1 MSLGV
6 RGRLFVVS
14 VALILVVGLTSG
26 AYLENQLRRLLV
38 SRIEAE
44 LHRHALTV
52 RELFWSHSDWSTPA
66 AVDPLA
72 DRLGQATGARVTV
85 IAQDGTVLGDSALTI
100 EQVRQL
106 DNHGRRP
113 EVVAALSDGRGVT
126 RRFSATLRTD
136 MLYVAVPLA
145 RADAV
150 AVVRTATPLDEIE
163 PVVNQLRV
171 LLGVAGLLGLA
182 IAVFMSG
189 LASYFLSRT
198 LRSLVQHASA
208 MAAGARRQRIAVATT
223 DEIGGLAG
231 SLNRMAED
239 LEHAV
244 TTLATERDRF
254 AAVLEGLA
262 DAILA
267 LDAEQRIT
275 LANRAAL
282 TLLDLPEPP
291 LGRTLLE
298 TIRAPVLQDLVVQAQ
313 RGTPSTAEFDLPI
326 TRVAQAR
333 RVLASATPQPGTGGS
348 VVVLHDVTELRR
360 LETMRR
366 DLVANVSH
374 ELRTP
379 VSVIR
384 GNAETLLLTPLGDAA
399 ETREFLEALLRQADR
414 LARIVADLLE
424 LAQIESDQ
432 YPLHLEPVLI
442 APAVQRALEVVD
454 QDRQAKG
461 LSLDLA
467 VAPDLSAQ
475 ADANALDQII
485 LNLLDNAVK
494 YMLTGGH
501 LSIRGSVEAGHVR
514 IEVGDDGPGIAPQHR
529 DRIFERF
536 YRVDTG
542 RSREQ
547 GGTGLGLAI
556 VKHLALAMHGE
567 VGVEAATPRGSI
579 FWITLPLPAAGRA
592 QSPPRPDG

>member
-1 MSLGV
+1 MRLGV

-38 SRIEAE
+38 ARIEAE
-44 LHRHALTV
+44 LHRHALTG
-52 RELFWSHSDWSTPA
+52 RELFRSLPDSSTPA
-66 AVDPLA
+66 TVDPLA
-72 DRLGQATGARVTV
+72 DRLGQAASTRVTV
-85 IAQDGTVLGDSALTI
+85 IAQDGTVLGDSALTV
-100 EQVRQL
+100 EQVRRL
-106 DNHGRRP
+106 DDHGSRP
-113 EVVAALSDGRGVT
+113 EVVAALASGRGVA
-126 RRFSATLRTD
+126 RRFSAALRTD
-136 MLYVAVPLA
+136 MLYVAVPFA
-145 RADAV
+145 RADGL
-150 AVVRTATPLDEIE
+150 AVVRTATPLNEIE
-163 PVVNQLRV
+163 PVVNQLRL

-182 IAVFMSG
+182 IAIFMSG
-189 LASYFLSRT
+189 LASHFLSRT
-198 LRSLVQHASA
+198 LRSLVQRASA
-208 MAAGARRQRIAVATT
+208 MAAGARQQRIAVATT

-239 LEHAV
+239 LEQAV

-267 LDAEQRIT
+267 LDAEQRII
-275 LANRAAL
+275 LVNRAAL
-282 TLLDLPEPP
+282 TLLDLTEPP

-298 TIRAPVLQDLVVQAQ
+298 TIRVPVLHDLVAQAQ
-313 RGTPSTAEFDLPI
+313 GGTPAATEFDLP
-326 TRVAQAR
+326 TATTR
-333 RVLASATPQPGTGGS
+333 RVLASATPQPATGGS
-348 VVVLHDVTELRR
+348 VIVLHDMTELRR
-360 LETMRR
+360 LETIRR
-366 DLVANVSH
+366 DFVTNVSH

-384 GNAETLLLTPLGDAA
+384 ASAETLLLSPLENEA

-424 LAQIESDQ
+424 LAQIEADQ
-432 YPLHLEPVLI
+432 YQLHLEPVLI

-454 QDRQAKG
+454 QDRKAKG

-494 YMLTGGH
+494 YMLADGH
-501 LSIRGSVEAGHVR
+501 LSIRGCVQPGHVR
-514 IEVGDDGPGIAPQHR
+514 IEVADNGPGIAPHHR

-579 FWITLPLPAAGRA
+579 FWVTLPLPT
-592 QSPPRPDG
+592 

>member
-14 VALILVVGLTSG
+14 VALILVVGLASG

-38 SRIEAE
+38 SGIEAE

-52 RELFWSHSDWSTPA
+52 RELFRSHRDWSTPLT
-66 AVDPLA
+66 VDPLA
-72 DRLGQATGARVTV
+72 DRLGQATSARVTV
-85 IAQDGTVLGDSALTI
+85 IAQDGTVLGDSALTV

-113 EVVAALSDGRGVT
+113 EVVAARSDGRGVA

-145 RADAV
+145 RADGL
-150 AVVRTATPLDEIE
+150 AVVRAATPLDEIE

-171 LLGVAGLLGLA
+171 LLGVAGLLGLVV
-182 IAVFMSG
+182 AVFMSG
-189 LASYFLSRT
+189 LASHLLSRT

-208 MAAGARRQRIAVATT
+208 MAAGARQQRIAVATT

-231 SLNRMAED
+231 SFNRMAED

-244 TTLATERDRF
+244 TTLATERDRS
-254 AAVLEGLA
+254 AAVLDGLA

-275 LANRAAL
+275 LANRAAR
-282 TLLDLPEPP
+282 TLLDLREPP
-291 LGRTLLE
+291 LGRTLPE
-298 TIRAPVLQDLVVQAQ
+298 TIRVPVLQDLVAQAQ
-313 RGTPSTAEFDLPI
+313 DGTPSTTEFDLP
-326 TRVAQAR
+326 TAKPR
-333 RVLASATPQPGTGGS
+333 RVLASVTPQQPTGGS
-348 VVVLHDVTELRR
+348 VIVLHDVTELRR
-360 LETMRR
+360 LETARR
-366 DLVANVSH
+366 DFVTNVSH

-384 GNAETLLLTPLGDAA
+384 ANAETLLLTPLDNAPD
-399 ETREFLEALLRQADR
+399 TREFLEALLRQADR

-424 LAQIESDQ
+424 LAQIEADQ

-454 QDRQAKG
+454 QERQAKG

-475 ADANALDQII
+475 ADADALDQII

-494 YMLTGGH
+494 YMLAGGH
-501 LSIRGSVEAGHVR
+501 LSIRGSIQPGHVR
-514 IEVGDDGPGIAPQHR
+514 IEVADDGPGLAPHHR

-567 VGVEAATPRGSI
+567 VGVAAATPRGSI
-579 FWITLPLPAAGRA
+579 FWVTLPLPT
-592 QSPPRPDG
+592 

>member
-38 SRIEAE
+38 ARIEAE
-44 LHRHALTV
+44 LHQHALTG
-52 RELFWSHSDWSTPA
+52 RELFRSLPDSSTPA
-66 AVDPLA
+66 TVDPLA
-72 DRLGQATGARVTV
+72 DRLGQAASTRVTV
-85 IAQDGTVLGDSALTI
+85 IAQDGTVLGDSALTV
-100 EQVRQL
+100 EQVRRL
-106 DNHGRRP
+106 DNHGSRP
-113 EVVAALSDGRGVT
+113 EVVAALASGRGVA
-126 RRFSATLRTD
+126 RRFSAALRTD

-145 RADAV
+145 RADGL
-150 AVVRTATPLDEIE
+150 AVVRTATPLNEIE
-163 PVVNQLRV
+163 PVVNQLRL

-189 LASYFLSRT
+189 LASHFLSRT
-198 LRSLVQHASA
+198 LRSLVQRASA
-208 MAAGARRQRIAVATT
+208 MAAGARQQRIAVATT

-239 LEHAV
+239 LEQAV

-267 LDAEQRIT
+267 LDAEQRII
-275 LANRAAL
+275 LVNRAVL
-282 TLLDLPEPP
+282 TLLDLTEPP

-298 TIRAPVLQDLVVQAQ
+298 TIRVPVLHDLVAQAQ
-313 RGTPSTAEFDLPI
+313 GGTPAATEFDLP
-326 TRVAQAR
+326 TATTR
-333 RVLASATPQPGTGGS
+333 RVLASITPQQLTGGS
-348 VVVLHDVTELRR
+348 VIVLHDVTELRR
-360 LETMRR
+360 LETIRR
-366 DLVANVSH
+366 DFVTNVSH

-384 GNAETLLLTPLGDAA
+384 ANAETLLISALENEA
-399 ETREFLEALLRQADR
+399 ETRGFLEALLRQADR

-424 LAQIESDQ
+424 LAQIEADQ
-432 YPLHLEPVLI
+432 YQLHLEPVLI

-454 QDRQAKG
+454 QDRKAKG

-494 YMLTGGH
+494 YMLADGH
-501 LSIRGSVEAGHVR
+501 LSIRGSVQPGHVR
-514 IEVGDDGPGIAPQHR
+514 IEVADNGPGIALHHR

-567 VGVEAATPRGSI
+567 VGMAAATPRGSI
-579 FWITLPLPAAGRA
+579 FWVTLPLPT
-592 QSPPRPDG
+592 

>member
-26 AYLENQLRRLLV
+26 AYLENQLRGLLV
-38 SRIEAE
+38 ARIETE
-44 LHRHALTV
+44 LHRHALTA
-52 RELFWSHSDWSTPA
+52 RELFRSLNDWSTPSTT
-66 AVDPLA
+66 DPLA
-72 DRLGQATGARVTV
+72 DRLGQAASARVTV

-106 DNHGRRP
+106 DNHGTRP
-113 EVVAALSDGRGVT
+113 EVVAALANGRGVA

-145 RADAV
+145 RGDAL

-189 LASYFLSRT
+189 LASHFLSRT
-198 LRSLVQHASA
+198 LRSLVQRASA
-208 MAAGARRQRIAVATT
+208 MAAGARQQRIAVATT

-239 LEHAV
+239 LEQAV

-267 LDAEQRIT
+267 LDTEQRII
-275 LANRAAL
+275 LVNRAAL
-282 TLLDLPEPP
+282 TLLDLTEPP

-298 TIRAPVLQDLVVQAQ
+298 TIRVPLLPDLVAQAQ
-313 RGTPSTAEFDLPI
+313 DGTPSTTEFDLP
-326 TRVAQAR
+326 TATTR
-333 RVLASATPQPGTGGS
+333 RVLASVTPQQLTGGS
-348 VVVLHDVTELRR
+348 VIVLHDVTELRR
-360 LETMRR
+360 LETIRR
-366 DLVANVSH
+366 DFVTNVSH

-384 GNAETLLLTPLGDAA
+384 ANAETLLLSAPDNAPD
-399 ETREFLEALLRQADR
+399 TREFLEALLRQADR

-424 LAQIESDQ
+424 LAQIEADQ

-454 QDRQAKG
+454 QERKAKG
-461 LSLDLA
+461 LSLELA

-475 ADANALDQII
+475 ADADALDQII
-485 LNLLDNAVK
+485 INLLDNAVK
-494 YMLTGGH
+494 YMLAGGH
-501 LSIRGSVEAGHVR
+501 LSIRGRAQPRHVR
-514 IEVGDDGPGIAPQHR
+514 IEVADDGPGLAPHHR

-579 FWITLPLPAAGRA
+579 FWVTLPLPT
-592 QSPPRPDG
+592 

>member
-6 RGRLFVVS
+6 RGRLFVAS

-38 SRIEAE
+38 ARIETE
-44 LHRHALTV
+44 LHRHALTA
-52 RELFWSHSDWSTPA
+52 RELFRSLNDWSTPSTI
-66 AVDPLA
+66 DPLA
-72 DRLGQATGARVTV
+72 DRLGQAASARVTV

-100 EQVRQL
+100 EQVQQL
-106 DNHGRRP
+106 DNHGNRP
-113 EVVAALSDGRGVT
+113 EVVAALANGRGVA
-126 RRFSATLRTD
+126 RRFSTTLRTD
-136 MLYVAVPLA
+136 MLYVSVPLA
-145 RADAV
+145 RADGLAV
-150 AVVRTATPLDEIE
+150 IRTATPLDEIE

-189 LASYFLSRT
+189 LASHFLSRT
-198 LRSLVQHASA
+198 LRSLVQHATA
-208 MAAGARRQRIAVATT
+208 MARGARQQRIAVTT
-223 DEIGGLAG
+223 SDEIGGLAG

-239 LEHAV
+239 LEQAV
-244 TTLATERDRF
+244 STLATERDRF

-267 LDAEQRIT
+267 LDTEQRII
-275 LANRAAL
+275 LVNRAAL
-282 TLLDLPEPP
+282 TLLDLTEPP
-291 LGRTLLE
+291 LDRTLLE
-298 TIRAPVLQDLVVQAQ
+298 TIRVPVLQDLVAQVQD
-313 RGTPSTAEFDLPI
+313 GTPSTTEFDLP
-326 TRVAQAR
+326 TVTAR
-333 RVLASATPQPGTGGS
+333 RVLASVTPQQLTGGS
-348 VVVLHDVTELRR
+348 VIVLHDVTELRR
-360 LETMRR
+360 LETIRR
-366 DLVANVSH
+366 DFVTNVSH

-384 GNAETLLLTPLGDAA
+384 ANAETLLLSSPDNAPD
-399 ETREFLEALLRQADR
+399 TRAFLEALLRQADR

-424 LAQIESDQ
+424 LAQIEADQ

-454 QDRQAKG
+454 QEREGKG

-467 VAPDLSAQ
+467 VPPDLSAQ
-475 ADANALDQII
+475 ADADALDQII

-494 YMLTGGH
+494 YMLADGH
-501 LSIRGSVEAGHVR
+501 LVIRGSIEPGHVR
-514 IEVGDDGPGIAPQHR
+514 IEVADDGPGIAPHHR

-542 RSREQ
+542 RSRHE

-567 VGVEAATPRGSI
+567 VGVAAATPRGSI
-579 FWITLPLPAAGRA
+579 FWVTLPLPT
-592 QSPPRPDG
+592 

>member
-38 SRIEAE
+38 ARIEAE
-44 LHRHALTV
+44 LHQHALTG
-52 RELFWSHSDWSTPA
+52 RELFRSLPDSSTPA
-66 AVDPLA
+66 TVDPLA
-72 DRLGQATGARVTV
+72 DRLGQAASTRVTV
-85 IAQDGTVLGDSALTI
+85 IAQDGTVLGDSALTV
-100 EQVRQL
+100 EQVRRL
-106 DNHGRRP
+106 DNHGSRP
-113 EVVAALSDGRGVT
+113 EVVAALASGRGVA
-126 RRFSATLRTD
+126 RRFSAALRTD

-145 RADAV
+145 RADGL
-150 AVVRTATPLDEIE
+150 AVVRTATPLNEIE
-163 PVVNQLRV
+163 PVVNQLRL

-189 LASYFLSRT
+189 LASHFLSRT
-198 LRSLVQHASA
+198 LRSLVQRASA
-208 MAAGARRQRIAVATT
+208 MAAGARQQRIAVATT

-239 LEHAV
+239 LEQAV

-267 LDAEQRIT
+267 LDAEQRII
-275 LANRAAL
+275 LVNRAAL
-282 TLLDLPEPP
+282 TLLDLTEPP

-298 TIRAPVLQDLVVQAQ
+298 TIRVPVLHDLVAQAQ
-313 RGTPSTAEFDLPI
+313 GGTPAATEFDLP
-326 TRVAQAR
+326 TATTR
-333 RVLASATPQPGTGGS
+333 RVLASITPQQLTGGS
-348 VVVLHDVTELRR
+348 VIVLHDVTELRR
-360 LETMRR
+360 LETIRR
-366 DLVANVSH
+366 DFVTNVSH

-384 GNAETLLLTPLGDAA
+384 ANAETLLISALENEA
-399 ETREFLEALLRQADR
+399 ETRGFLEALLRQADR

-424 LAQIESDQ
+424 LAQIEADQ
-432 YPLHLEPVLI
+432 YQLHLEPVLI

-454 QDRQAKG
+454 QDRKAKG

-494 YMLTGGH
+494 YMLADGH
-501 LSIRGSVEAGHVR
+501 LSIRGSVQPGHVR
-514 IEVGDDGPGIAPQHR
+514 IEVADNGPGIALHHR

-567 VGVEAATPRGSI
+567 VGMAAATPRGSI
-579 FWITLPLPAAGRA
+579 FWVTLPLPT
-592 QSPPRPDG
+592 

>member
-1 MSLGV
+1 M
-6 RGRLFVVS
+6 VS

-38 SRIEAE
+38 ARIEAE
-44 LHRHALTV
+44 LHRHALTG
-52 RELFWSHSDWSTPA
+52 RELFRSLPDSSTPA
-66 AVDPLA
+66 TVDPLA
-72 DRLGQATGARVTV
+72 DRLGQAASTRVTV
-85 IAQDGTVLGDSALTI
+85 IAQDGTVLGDSALTV
-100 EQVRQL
+100 EQVRRL
-106 DNHGRRP
+106 DNHGSRP
-113 EVVAALSDGRGVT
+113 EVVAALASGRGVA
-126 RRFSATLRTD
+126 RRFSAALHTD

-145 RADAV
+145 RADGL
-150 AVVRTATPLDEIE
+150 AVVRTATPLNEIE
-163 PVVNQLRV
+163 PVVNQLRL

-189 LASYFLSRT
+189 LASHFLSRT

-208 MAAGARRQRIAVATT
+208 MAGGARQQRIAVATT

-239 LEHAV
+239 LEQAV

-267 LDAEQRIT
+267 LDAEQRII
-275 LANRAAL
+275 LVNRAAL
-282 TLLDLPEPP
+282 TLLDLTEPP
-291 LGRTLLE
+291 LDRTLLE
-298 TIRAPVLQDLVVQAQ
+298 TIRAPALQDLVAQAQ
-313 RGTPSTAEFDLPI
+313 DGTPSTTEFDLP
-326 TRVAQAR
+326 TQTVR
-333 RVLASATPQPGTGGS
+333 RVLASVTPQQLTGGS
-348 VVVLHDVTELRR
+348 VIVLHDVTELRR
-360 LETMRR
+360 LETIRR
-366 DLVANVSH
+366 DFVTNVSH

-384 GNAETLLLTPLGDAA
+384 ASAETLLLSPLENEA

-424 LAQIESDQ
+424 LAQIEADQ
-432 YPLHLEPVLI
+432 YQLHLEPVLI

-454 QDRQAKG
+454 QDRKAKG

-467 VAPDLSAQ
+467 VAPGLSAQ

-494 YMLTGGH
+494 YTLAGGR
-501 LSIRGSVEAGHVR
+501 LSIRGSTQPGHVR
-514 IEVGDDGPGIAPQHR
+514 IEVADDGPGLAPHHR

-579 FWITLPLPAAGRA
+579 FWVTLPLPT
-592 QSPPRPDG
+592 

>member
-26 AYLENQLRRLLV
+26 AYLENQLRQLLV

-44 LHRHALTV
+44 LHRYALTA
-52 RELFWSHSDWSTPA
+52 RELFRSLNDWSTPTT
-66 AVDPLA
+66 VDPLA
-72 DRLGQATGARVTV
+72 DRLGQAASARVTV
-85 IAQDGTVLGDSALTI
+85 IAQDGTVLGDSALTV
-100 EQVRQL
+100 EQVQQL

-113 EVVAALSDGRGVT
+113 EVVAALANGRGVA

-145 RADAV
+145 RADGL
-150 AVVRTATPLDEIE
+150 AVVRAATPLDEIE

-189 LASYFLSRT
+189 LASHFLSRT
-198 LRSLVQHASA
+198 LRSLVQHAGA
-208 MAAGARRQRIAVATT
+208 MAAGARQQRIAVATT

-239 LEHAV
+239 LEQAV

-298 TIRAPVLQDLVVQAQ
+298 TIRVPALQDLVAQAQ
-313 RGTPSTAEFDLPI
+313 DGTPSTTEFDLP
-326 TRVAQAR
+326 TVTAR
-333 RVLASATPQPGTGGS
+333 RVLASATPQQLTGGS
-348 VVVLHDVTELRR
+348 VIVLHDVTELRR
-360 LETMRR
+360 LETIRR
-366 DLVANVSH
+366 DFVTNVSH

-384 GNAETLLLTPLGDAA
+384 ANAETLLLSAPDNAPD
-399 ETREFLEALLRQADR
+399 TREFLEALLRQADR
-414 LARIVADLLE
+414 LTRIVADLLE
-424 LAQIESDQ
+424 LAQIEADQ
-432 YPLHLEPVLI
+432 YQLHLEPVLI
-442 APAVQRALEVVD
+442 APAVQRVLEVVD
-454 QDRQAKG
+454 QERKAKG
-461 LSLDLA
+461 LSLDLT

-475 ADANALDQII
+475 ADADALDQII

-494 YMLTGGH
+494 YMLTDGH
-501 LSIRGSVEAGHVR
+501 LVIRGSVEPGHVR
-514 IEVGDDGPGIAPQHR
+514 IEVADDGPGIAPT
-529 DRIFERF
+529 
-536 YRVDTG
+536 TG
-542 RSREQ
+542 IASSSASTAWTLAARGTRAAPASASPSSSTSRSPCTAR
-547 GGTGLGLAI
+547 
-556 VKHLALAMHGE
+556 
-567 VGVEAATPRGSI
+567 
-579 FWITLPLPAAGRA
+579 
-592 QSPPRPDG
+592 

>member
-14 VALILVVGLTSG
+14 VALILVVGLASG
-26 AYLENQLRRLLV
+26 AYLENQLRQLLV

-52 RELFWSHSDWSTPA
+52 RELFRSHRDWSTA
-66 AVDPLA
+66 MVLDPLA
-72 DRLGQATGARVTV
+72 DRLGQATSARVTV

-113 EVVAALSDGRGVT
+113 EVVAALSDGHGVA

-145 RADAV
+145 RADGL

-171 LLGVAGLLGLA
+171 LLGVAGLLGLVV
-182 IAVFMSG
+182 AVFMSG

-208 MAAGARRQRIAVATT
+208 MAAGARQQRIAVAAT

-239 LEHAV
+239 LEQAV
-244 TTLATERDRF
+244 TTLAAERDRF

-291 LGRTLLE
+291 LDRTLLE

-326 TRVAQAR
+326 AQAR

-348 VVVLHDVTELRR
+348 VVVLRDVTELRR
-360 LETMRR
+360 LETIRR
-366 DLVANVSH
+366 DFVTNVSH

-384 GNAETLLLTPLGDAA
+384 ANAETLLFTSLGDAA

-414 LARIVADLLE
+414 LARIVADLLD
-424 LAQIESDQ
+424 LAQIEADQ

-475 ADANALDQII
+475 ADADALDQII

-494 YMLTGGH
+494 YMLAGGH
-501 LSIRGSVEAGHVR
+501 LSIRGVAQTGHVR
-514 IEVGDDGPGIAPQHR
+514 IEVGDDGPGIAPHHR

-542 RSREQ
+542 RSRDQ

-579 FWITLPLPAAGRA
+579 FWVTLPLPT
-592 QSPPRPDG
+592 

>member
-26 AYLENQLRRLLV
+26 AYLENQLRRLLMA
-38 SRIEAE
+38 RIETE
-44 LHRHALTV
+44 LHRHALTA
-52 RELFWSHSDWSTPA
+52 RELFRSLNDWSTPA
-66 AVDPLA
+66 TIDPLA
-72 DRLGQATGARVTV
+72 DRLSQAASARVTV
-85 IAQDGTVLGDSALTI
+85 IAQNGTVLGDSALTV

-106 DNHGRRP
+106 DNHGSRP
-113 EVVAALSDGRGVT
+113 EVVAALASGRGVA

-145 RADAV
+145 RGDAL
-150 AVVRTATPLDEIE
+150 AVVRAATPLDEIE

-189 LASYFLSRT
+189 LASHFLSRT
-198 LRSLVQHASA
+198 LRSLVERASA
-208 MAAGARRQRIAVATT
+208 MAAGARQQRIAVATT

-239 LEHAV
+239 LEQAV

-267 LDAEQRIT
+267 LDAEQRII
-275 LANRAAL
+275 LVNRAAL
-282 TLLDLPEPP
+282 TLLDLTEPP

-298 TIRAPVLQDLVVQAQ
+298 TIRVPVLQDLVAQAQ
-313 RGTPSTAEFDLPI
+313 DGTPSTTEFDLP
-326 TRVAQAR
+326 TATTR
-333 RVLASATPQPGTGGS
+333 RVLASVTPQQLTGSS
-348 VVVLHDVTELRR
+348 VIVLHDVTELRR
-360 LETMRR
+360 LETIRR
-366 DLVANVSH
+366 DFVTNVSH

-384 GNAETLLLTPLGDAA
+384 ANAETLLLSPLEDAA

-424 LAQIESDQ
+424 LAQIEAEQ
-432 YPLHLEPVLI
+432 YQLHLEPVLI

-454 QDRQAKG
+454 QDRKAKG
-461 LSLDLA
+461 LSVDLA
-467 VAPDLSAQ
+467 VPPGLSAQ
-475 ADANALDQII
+475 ADADALDQII

-494 YMLTGGH
+494 YMLADGH
-501 LSIRGSVEAGHVR
+501 LAIRGSVEPGHVR
-514 IEVGDDGPGIAPQHR
+514 IEVADDGPGIAPHNR

-542 RSREQ
+542 RSRHE

-556 VKHLALAMHGE
+556 VKHLVLAMHGE

-579 FWITLPLPAAGRA
+579 FWVTLPLPT
-592 QSPPRPDG
+592 

>member
-1 MSLGV
+1 MSLF
-6 RGRLFVVS
+6 RSL
-14 VALILVVGLTSG
+14 
-26 AYLENQLRRLLV
+26 N
-38 SRIEAE
+38 
-44 LHRHALTV
+44 
-52 RELFWSHSDWSTPA
+52 DWSTPSTI
-66 AVDPLA
+66 DPLA
-72 DRLGQATGARVTV
+72 DRLGQAASARVTV

-106 DNHGRRP
+106 DNHGSRP
-113 EVVAALSDGRGVT
+113 EVVAALANGRGVA

-145 RADAV
+145 RGDAL
-150 AVVRTATPLDEIE
+150 AVVRAATPLDEIE

-189 LASYFLSRT
+189 LASHFLSRT

-208 MAAGARRQRIAVATT
+208 MAAGARQQRIAVATT

-239 LEHAV
+239 LEQAV

-267 LDAEQRIT
+267 LDAEQRII
-275 LANRAAL
+275 LVNRAAL
-282 TLLDLPEPP
+282 TLLDLTEPP

-298 TIRAPVLQDLVVQAQ
+298 TIRVPLLPDLVAQAQ
-313 RGTPSTAEFDLPI
+313 DGTPSTTEFDLP
-326 TRVAQAR
+326 TATTR
-333 RVLASATPQPGTGGS
+333 RVLASFTPQQLTGGS
-348 VVVLHDVTELRR
+348 VIVLHDVTELRR
-360 LETMRR
+360 LETIRR
-366 DLVANVSH
+366 DFVTNVSH

-384 GNAETLLLTPLGDAA
+384 ANAETLLLSSPDNAPD
-399 ETREFLEALLRQADR
+399 TREFLEALLRQADR

-424 LAQIESDQ
+424 LAQIEADQ

-454 QDRQAKG
+454 QERKAKG
-461 LSLDLA
+461 LSLDLT

-475 ADANALDQII
+475 ADADALDQII

-494 YMLTGGH
+494 YMLAGGH
-501 LSIRGSVEAGHVR
+501 LCDSW
-514 IEVGDDGPGIAPQHR
+514 
-529 DRIFERF
+529 ER
-536 YRVDTG
+536 
-542 RSREQ
+542 
-547 GGTGLGLAI
+547 
-556 VKHLALAMHGE
+556 
-567 VGVEAATPRGSI
+567 
-579 FWITLPLPAAGRA
+579 
-592 QSPPRPDG
+592 

>member
-1 MSLGV
+1 M
-6 RGRLFVVS
+6 VS

-38 SRIEAE
+38 ARIEAE
-44 LHRHALTV
+44 LHRHALTG
-52 RELFWSHSDWSTPA
+52 RELFRSLPDSSTPA
-66 AVDPLA
+66 TVDPLA
-72 DRLGQATGARVTV
+72 DRLGQAASTRVTV
-85 IAQDGTVLGDSALTI
+85 IAQDGTVLGDSALTV
-100 EQVRQL
+100 EQVRRL
-106 DNHGRRP
+106 DDHGSRP
-113 EVVAALSDGRGVT
+113 EVVAALASGRGVA
-126 RRFSATLRTD
+126 RRFSAALRTD

-145 RADAV
+145 RADGL
-150 AVVRTATPLDEIE
+150 AVVRTATPLNEIE
-163 PVVNQLRV
+163 PVVNQLRL

-189 LASYFLSRT
+189 LASHFLSRT
-198 LRSLVQHASA
+198 LRSLVQRASA
-208 MAAGARRQRIAVATT
+208 MAAGARQQRIAVATT

-239 LEHAV
+239 LEQAV

-267 LDAEQRIT
+267 LDAEQRII
-275 LANRAAL
+275 LVNRAAL
-282 TLLDLPEPP
+282 TLLDLTEPP

-298 TIRAPVLQDLVVQAQ
+298 TIRVPVLHDLVAQAQ
-313 RGTPSTAEFDLPI
+313 GGTPAATEFDLP
-326 TRVAQAR
+326 TATTR
-333 RVLASATPQPGTGGS
+333 RVLASATPQPATGGS
-348 VVVLHDVTELRR
+348 VIVLHDMTELRR
-360 LETMRR
+360 LETIRR
-366 DLVANVSH
+366 DFVTNVSH

-384 GNAETLLLTPLGDAA
+384 ASAETLLLSPLENEA

-424 LAQIESDQ
+424 LAQIEADQ
-432 YPLHLEPVLI
+432 YQLHLEPVLI

-454 QDRQAKG
+454 QDRKAKG

-467 VAPDLSAQ
+467 VAPGLSAQ

-494 YMLTGGH
+494 YTLAGGR
-501 LSIRGSVEAGHVR
+501 LSIRGSAQPGHVR
-514 IEVGDDGPGIAPQHR
+514 IEVADNGPGIAPHHR

-556 VKHLALAMHGE
+556 VKHLALAMHGD

-579 FWITLPLPAAGRA
+579 FWVTLPLPT
-592 QSPPRPDG
+592 

>member
-1 MSLGV
+1 M
-6 RGRLFVVS
+6 VS

-38 SRIEAE
+38 ARIEAE
-44 LHRHALTV
+44 LHRHALTG
-52 RELFWSHSDWSTPA
+52 RELFRSLPDSSTPA
-66 AVDPLA
+66 TVDPLA
-72 DRLGQATGARVTV
+72 DRLGQAASTRVTV
-85 IAQDGTVLGDSALTI
+85 IAQDGTVLGDSALTV
-100 EQVRQL
+100 EQVRRL
-106 DNHGRRP
+106 DDHGSRP
-113 EVVAALSDGRGVT
+113 EVVAALASGRGVA
-126 RRFSATLRTD
+126 RRFSAALRTD

-145 RADAV
+145 RADGL
-150 AVVRTATPLDEIE
+150 AVVRTATPLNEIE
-163 PVVNQLRV
+163 PVVNQLRL

-189 LASYFLSRT
+189 LASHFLSRT

-208 MAAGARRQRIAVATT
+208 MAGGARQQRIAVATT

-239 LEHAV
+239 LEQAV

-267 LDAEQRIT
+267 LDAEQRII
-275 LANRAAL
+275 LVNRAAL
-282 TLLDLPEPP
+282 TLLDLTEPP

-298 TIRAPVLQDLVVQAQ
+298 TIRVPVLHDLVAQAQ
-313 RGTPSTAEFDLPI
+313 GGTPAATEFDLP
-326 TRVAQAR
+326 TATTR
-333 RVLASATPQPGTGGS
+333 RVLASITPQQLTGGS
-348 VVVLHDVTELRR
+348 VIVLHDVTELRR
-360 LETMRR
+360 LETIRR
-366 DLVANVSH
+366 DFVTNVSH

-384 GNAETLLLTPLGDAA
+384 ANAETLLISALENEA
-399 ETREFLEALLRQADR
+399 ETRGFLEALLRQADR

-424 LAQIESDQ
+424 LAQIEADQ
-432 YPLHLEPVLI
+432 YQLHLEPVLI

-454 QDRQAKG
+454 QDRKAKG

-494 YMLTGGH
+494 YMLADGH
-501 LSIRGSVEAGHVR
+501 LSIRGSVQPGHVR
-514 IEVGDDGPGIAPQHR
+514 IEVADNGPGIALHHR

-579 FWITLPLPAAGRA
+579 FWVTLPLPT
-592 QSPPRPDG
+592 

>member
-26 AYLENQLRRLLV
+26 AYLENQLRRLLMA
-38 SRIEAE
+38 RIETE
-44 LHRHALTV
+44 LHRHALTA
-52 RELFWSHSDWSTPA
+52 RELFRSHSDWSTPTTI
-66 AVDPLA
+66 DPLT
-72 DRLGQATGARVTV
+72 DRLGQAASARVTV

-106 DNHGRRP
+106 DNHGTRP
-113 EVVAALSDGRGVT
+113 EVVAALANGRGVA

-145 RADAV
+145 RGDAL
-150 AVVRTATPLDEIE
+150 AVVRAATPLDEIE

-189 LASYFLSRT
+189 LASHFLSRT

-208 MAAGARRQRIAVATT
+208 MAAGARQQRIAVATT

-239 LEHAV
+239 LEQAV

-267 LDAEQRIT
+267 LDAEQRII
-275 LANRAAL
+275 LVNRAAL
-282 TLLDLPEPP
+282 TLLDLTEPP

-298 TIRAPVLQDLVVQAQ
+298 TIRVPLLPDLVAQAQ
-313 RGTPSTAEFDLPI
+313 DGTPSTTEFDLP
-326 TRVAQAR
+326 TATTR
-333 RVLASATPQPGTGGS
+333 RVLASFTPQQLTGGS
-348 VVVLHDVTELRR
+348 VIVLHDVTELRR
-360 LETMRR
+360 LETIRR
-366 DLVANVSH
+366 DFVTNVSH

-384 GNAETLLLTPLGDAA
+384 ANAETLLLNAPDNAPD
-399 ETREFLEALLRQADR
+399 TREFLEALLRQADR

-424 LAQIESDQ
+424 LAQIEADQ

-454 QDRQAKG
+454 QERKAKG
-461 LSLDLA
+461 LSLELA
-467 VAPDLSAQ
+467 LAPDLSAQ
-475 ADANALDQII
+475 ADADALDQII

-494 YMLTGGH
+494 YMLAGGH
-501 LSIRGSVEAGHVR
+501 LSIRGRAQPGHVR
-514 IEVGDDGPGIAPQHR
+514 IEVGDDGPGLAPHHR

-579 FWITLPLPAAGRA
+579 FWVTLPLPT
-592 QSPPRPDG
+592 

>member
-38 SRIEAE
+38 ARIEAE
-44 LHRHALTV
+44 LHRHALTG
-52 RELFWSHSDWSTPA
+52 RELFRSLSNWSTPSTI
-66 AVDPLA
+66 DPLA
-72 DRLGQATGARVTV
+72 DRLGQAASARVTV
-85 IAQDGTVLGDSALTI
+85 IAQDGTVLGDSALTV

-106 DNHGRRP
+106 DNHGSRP
-113 EVVAALSDGRGVT
+113 EVVAALANGRGVA

-145 RADAV
+145 RGDAL
-150 AVVRTATPLDEIE
+150 AVVRTATPLNEIE

-171 LLGVAGLLGLA
+171 LLGVAGLLGLV

-189 LASYFLSRT
+189 LASHFLSRT

-208 MAAGARRQRIAVATT
+208 MAGGARQQRIAVATA

-239 LEHAV
+239 LEQAV

-267 LDAEQRIT
+267 LDAEQRII
-275 LANRAAL
+275 LVNRAAL
-282 TLLDLPEPP
+282 TLLDLTEPP
-291 LGRTLLE
+291 LDRTLLE
-298 TIRAPVLQDLVVQAQ
+298 TIRVPVLQDLVAQAQ
-313 RGTPSTAEFDLPI
+313 DGTPSTTEFDLP
-326 TRVAQAR
+326 TATTR
-333 RVLASATPQPGTGGS
+333 RVLASVTPQQLTGGS
-348 VVVLHDVTELRR
+348 VIVLHDVTELRR
-360 LETMRR
+360 LETIRR
-366 DLVANVSH
+366 DFVTNVSH

-379 VSVIR
+379 VSVIHA
-384 GNAETLLLTPLGDAA
+384 NAETLLLSPLENAA

-424 LAQIESDQ
+424 LAQIEADQ

-454 QDRQAKG
+454 QDRKAKG

-467 VAPDLSAQ
+467 VASDLSVQ

-494 YMLTGGH
+494 YMSAGGK
-501 LSIRGSVEAGHVR
+501 LSIRGVVQTRHVR
-514 IEVGDDGPGIAPQHR
+514 IEVADDGPGLAPHHR

-542 RSREQ
+542 RSRHE

-579 FWITLPLPAAGRA
+579 FWITLPLPA
-592 QSPPRPDG
+592 

>member
-38 SRIEAE
+38 ARIEAE
-44 LHRHALTV
+44 LHRHALTG
-52 RELFWSHSDWSTPA
+52 RELFRSLPDSSTPA
-66 AVDPLA
+66 TVDPLA
-72 DRLGQATGARVTV
+72 DRLGQAASTRVTV
-85 IAQDGTVLGDSALTI
+85 IAQDGTVLGDSALTV
-100 EQVRQL
+100 EQVRRL
-106 DNHGRRP
+106 DNHGSRP
-113 EVVAALSDGRGVT
+113 EVVAALASGRGVA
-126 RRFSATLRTD
+126 RRFSAALRTD

-145 RADAV
+145 RADGL
-150 AVVRTATPLDEIE
+150 AVVRTATPLNEIE
-163 PVVNQLRV
+163 PVVNQLRL

-189 LASYFLSRT
+189 LASHFLSRT
-198 LRSLVQHASA
+198 LRSLVQRASA
-208 MAAGARRQRIAVATT
+208 MAAGARQQRIAVATT

-239 LEHAV
+239 LEQAV

-267 LDAEQRIT
+267 LDAEQRII
-275 LANRAAL
+275 LVNRAAL
-282 TLLDLPEPP
+282 TLLDLTEPP

-298 TIRAPVLQDLVVQAQ
+298 TIRVPVLHDLVAQAQ
-313 RGTPSTAEFDLPI
+313 GGTPAATEFDLP
-326 TRVAQAR
+326 TATTR
-333 RVLASATPQPGTGGS
+333 RVLASATPQPATGGS
-348 VVVLHDVTELRR
+348 VIVLHDVTELRR
-360 LETMRR
+360 LETIRR
-366 DLVANVSH
+366 DFVTNVSH

-384 GNAETLLLTPLGDAA
+384 ANAETLLLSALENEA

-424 LAQIESDQ
+424 LAQIEADQ
-432 YPLHLEPVLI
+432 YQLHLEPVLI

-454 QDRQAKG
+454 QDRKAKG

-494 YMLTGGH
+494 YMLADGH
-501 LSIRGSVEAGHVR
+501 LSIRGSVQPGHVR
-514 IEVGDDGPGIAPQHR
+514 IEVADNGPGIALHHR

-567 VGVEAATPRGSI
+567 VGMAAATPRGSI
-579 FWITLPLPAAGRA
+579 FWVTLPLPT
-592 QSPPRPDG
+592 

>member
-26 AYLENQLRRLLV
+26 AYLENQLRQLLV

-44 LHRHALTV
+44 LHRYALTA
-52 RELFWSHSDWSTPA
+52 RELFRSLNDWSTPSTI
-66 AVDPLA
+66 DPLA
-72 DRLGQATGARVTV
+72 DRLGQATSARVTV

-100 EQVRQL
+100 EQVQQL
-106 DNHGRRP
+106 DNHGSRP
-113 EVVAALSDGRGVT
+113 EVVAALANGRGVA

-145 RADAV
+145 RADGL
-150 AVVRTATPLDEIE
+150 AVVRAATPLDEIE

-189 LASYFLSRT
+189 LASHFLSRT
-198 LRSLVQHASA
+198 LRSLVQRASA
-208 MAAGARRQRIAVATT
+208 MAAGARQQRIAVATT

-267 LDAEQRIT
+267 LDTEQRIT

-291 LGRTLLE
+291 LDRTLLE

-326 TRVAQAR
+326 AQAR

-348 VVVLHDVTELRR
+348 VVVLRDVTELRR
-360 LETMRR
+360 LETIRR
-366 DLVANVSH
+366 DFVTNVSH

-384 GNAETLLLTPLGDAA
+384 ANAETLLFTSLGDGA

-467 VAPDLSAQ
+467 VASDLSAQ
-475 ADANALDQII
+475 ADADALDQII

-494 YMLTGGH
+494 YMLAGGH
-501 LSIRGSVEAGHVR
+501 LAIRGSVEPGQVR
-514 IEVGDDGPGIAPQHR
+514 IEVGDDGPGIAPHHR

-579 FWITLPLPAAGRA
+579 FWVTLPLPT
-592 QSPPRPDG
+592 

>member
-26 AYLENQLRRLLV
+26 AYLENQLRRLLMT
-38 SRIEAE
+38 RIETE
-44 LHRHALTV
+44 LHRHALTA
-52 RELFWSHSDWSTPA
+52 RELFRSLNDWSTPSTI
-66 AVDPLA
+66 DPLA
-72 DRLGQATGARVTV
+72 DRLGQAASARVTV

-106 DNHGRRP
+106 DNHGTRP
-113 EVVAALSDGRGVT
+113 EVVAALANGRGVA

-145 RADAV
+145 RGDAL
-150 AVVRTATPLDEIE
+150 AVVRAATPLDEIE

-189 LASYFLSRT
+189 LASHFLSRT

-208 MAAGARRQRIAVATT
+208 MAAGARQQRIAVATT

-239 LEHAV
+239 LEQAV

-267 LDAEQRIT
+267 LDAEQRII
-275 LANRAAL
+275 LVNRAAL
-282 TLLDLPEPP
+282 TLLDLTEPP

-298 TIRAPVLQDLVVQAQ
+298 TIRVPLLPDLVAQAQ
-313 RGTPSTAEFDLPI
+313 DGTPSTTEFDLP
-326 TRVAQAR
+326 TATTR
-333 RVLASATPQPGTGGS
+333 RVLASVTSQQLTGGS
-348 VVVLHDVTELRR
+348 VIVLHDVTELRR
-360 LETMRR
+360 LETIRR
-366 DLVANVSH
+366 DFVTNVSH

-384 GNAETLLLTPLGDAA
+384 ANAETLLLSAA
-399 ETREFLEALLRQADR
+399 DNAPDTREFLEALLRQADR

-424 LAQIESDQ
+424 LAQIEADQ

-454 QDRQAKG
+454 QERKAKG
-461 LSLDLA
+461 LSLELA

-475 ADANALDQII
+475 ADADALDQII

-494 YMLTGGH
+494 YMLAGGH
-501 LSIRGSVEAGHVR
+501 LSIRGRAQPGHVR
-514 IEVGDDGPGIAPQHR
+514 IEVADDGPGLAPHHR

-579 FWITLPLPAAGRA
+579 FWVTLPLPT
-592 QSPPRPDG
+592 

>member
-38 SRIEAE
+38 ARIEAE
-44 LHRHALTV
+44 LHRHALTG
-52 RELFWSHSDWSTPA
+52 RELFRSLPDSSTPA
-66 AVDPLA
+66 TVDPLA
-72 DRLGQATGARVTV
+72 DRLGQAASTRVTV
-85 IAQDGTVLGDSALTI
+85 IAQDGTVLGDSALTV
-100 EQVRQL
+100 EQVRRL
-106 DNHGRRP
+106 DNHGSRP
-113 EVVAALSDGRGVT
+113 EVVAALANGRGVA
-126 RRFSATLRTD
+126 RRFSAALRTD

-145 RADAV
+145 RADGL
-150 AVVRTATPLDEIE
+150 AVVRTATPLNEIE
-163 PVVNQLRV
+163 PVVNQLRL

-189 LASYFLSRT
+189 LASHFLSRT
-198 LRSLVQHASA
+198 LRSLVQRASA
-208 MAAGARRQRIAVATT
+208 MAAGARQQRIAVATT

-239 LEHAV
+239 LEQAV

-267 LDAEQRIT
+267 LDAEQRII
-275 LANRAAL
+275 LVNRAAL
-282 TLLDLPEPP
+282 TLLDLTEPP

-298 TIRAPVLQDLVVQAQ
+298 TIRVPVLHDLVAQAQ
-313 RGTPSTAEFDLPI
+313 GGTPAATEFDLP
-326 TRVAQAR
+326 TATTR
-333 RVLASATPQPGTGGS
+333 RVLASATPQPATGGS
-348 VVVLHDVTELRR
+348 VIVLRDVTELRR
-360 LETMRR
+360 LETIRR
-366 DLVANVSH
+366 DFVTNVSH

-384 GNAETLLLTPLGDAA
+384 ANAETLLISALENEA

-424 LAQIESDQ
+424 LAQIEADQ
-432 YPLHLEPVLI
+432 YQLHLEPVLI

-454 QDRQAKG
+454 QDRKAKG

-494 YMLTGGH
+494 YMSAGGH
-501 LSIRGSVEAGHVR
+501 LSIRGCVQPGHVR
-514 IEVGDDGPGIAPQHR
+514 IEVADDGPGIAPHHR

-556 VKHLALAMHGE
+556 VKHLVLAMHGD
-567 VGVEAATPRGSI
+567 VGMEAATPRGSI
-579 FWITLPLPAAGRA
+579 FWVTLPLPT
-592 QSPPRPDG
+592 

>member
-26 AYLENQLRRLLV
+26 AYLENQLRRLLMA
-38 SRIEAE
+38 RIETE
-44 LHRHALTV
+44 LHRHALTA
-52 RELFWSHSDWSTPA
+52 RELFRSHPDWSTPTTI
-66 AVDPLA
+66 DPLA
-72 DRLGQATGARVTV
+72 DRLGQAASARVTV

-106 DNHGRRP
+106 DNHGTRP
-113 EVVAALSDGRGVT
+113 EVVAALANGRGVA

-145 RADAV
+145 RGDAL
-150 AVVRTATPLDEIE
+150 AVVRAATPLDEIE

-189 LASYFLSRT
+189 LASHFLSRT

-208 MAAGARRQRIAVATT
+208 MAAGARQQRIAVATT

-239 LEHAV
+239 LEQAV

-267 LDAEQRIT
+267 LDAEQRII
-275 LANRAAL
+275 LVNRAAL
-282 TLLDLPEPP
+282 TLLDLTEPP

-298 TIRAPVLQDLVVQAQ
+298 TIRVPLLPDLVAQAQ
-313 RGTPSTAEFDLPI
+313 DGTPSTTEFDLP
-326 TRVAQAR
+326 TATTR
-333 RVLASATPQPGTGGS
+333 RVLASVTSQQLTGGS
-348 VVVLHDVTELRR
+348 VIVLHDVTELRR
-360 LETMRR
+360 LETIRR
-366 DLVANVSH
+366 DFVTNVSH

-384 GNAETLLLTPLGDAA
+384 ANAETLLLSAA
-399 ETREFLEALLRQADR
+399 DNAPDTREFLEALLRQADR

-424 LAQIESDQ
+424 LAQIEADQ

-454 QDRQAKG
+454 QERKAKG
-461 LSLDLA
+461 LSLELA

-475 ADANALDQII
+475 ADADALDQII

-494 YMLTGGH
+494 YMLPDGH
-501 LSIRGSVEAGHVR
+501 LVIRGSVEPGHVR
-514 IEVGDDGPGIAPQHR
+514 IEVADDGPGLAPHHR

-556 VKHLALAMHGE
+556 VKHLVLAMHGE

-579 FWITLPLPAAGRA
+579 FWVTLPLPT
-592 QSPPRPDG
+592 

>member
-26 AYLENQLRRLLV
+26 AYLENQLRQLLV

-44 LHRHALTV
+44 LHRHALTA
-52 RELFWSHSDWSTPA
+52 RELFRSLNDWSTPSTI
-66 AVDPLA
+66 DPLA
-72 DRLGQATGARVTV
+72 DRLGQATSARVTV

-100 EQVRQL
+100 EQVQQL
-106 DNHGRRP
+106 DNHGSRP
-113 EVVAALSDGRGVT
+113 EVVASLANGRGVA

-145 RADAV
+145 RADGL
-150 AVVRTATPLDEIE
+150 AVVRAATPLDEIE

-189 LASYFLSRT
+189 LASHFLSRT
-198 LRSLVQHASA
+198 LRSLVQHAGA
-208 MAAGARRQRIAVATT
+208 MAAGARQQRIAVATT

-239 LEHAV
+239 LEQAV

-291 LGRTLLE
+291 LGRTLPE
-298 TIRAPVLQDLVVQAQ
+298 TIRVPALQDLVAQAQ
-313 RGTPSTAEFDLPI
+313 DGTPSTTEFDLP
-326 TRVAQAR
+326 TVTAR
-333 RVLASATPQPGTGGS
+333 RVLASATPQQLTGGS
-348 VVVLHDVTELRR
+348 VIVLHDVTELRR
-360 LETMRR
+360 LETIRR
-366 DLVANVSH
+366 DFVTNVSH

-384 GNAETLLLTPLGDAA
+384 ANAETLLLSAPDNAPD
-399 ETREFLEALLRQADR
+399 TREFLEALLRQADR
-414 LARIVADLLE
+414 LTRIVADLLE
-424 LAQIESDQ
+424 LAQIEADQ

-454 QDRQAKG
+454 QERKAKG
-461 LSLDLA
+461 LSLDLT

-475 ADANALDQII
+475 ADADALDQII

-494 YMLTGGH
+494 YMLTDGH
-501 LSIRGSVEAGHVR
+501 LVIRGSVEPGHVR
-514 IEVGDDGPGIAPQHR
+514 IEVADDGPGIAPHHR

-542 RSREQ
+542 RSRHE

-567 VGVEAATPRGSI
+567 VGVEAATPRGSV
-579 FWITLPLPAAGRA
+579 FWVTLPIPT
-592 QSPPRPDG
+592 

>member
-1 MSLGV
+1 M
-6 RGRLFVVS
+6 VS

-38 SRIEAE
+38 ARIEAE
-44 LHRHALTV
+44 LHRHALTG
-52 RELFWSHSDWSTPA
+52 RELFRSLPDSSTPA
-66 AVDPLA
+66 TVDPLA
-72 DRLGQATGARVTV
+72 DRLGQAASTRVTV
-85 IAQDGTVLGDSALTI
+85 IAQDGTVLGDSALTV
-100 EQVRQL
+100 EQVRRL
-106 DNHGRRP
+106 DDHGSRP
-113 EVVAALSDGRGVT
+113 EVVAALASGRGVA
-126 RRFSATLRTD
+126 RRFSAALRTD

-145 RADAV
+145 RADGL
-150 AVVRTATPLDEIE
+150 AVVRTATPLNEIE
-163 PVVNQLRV
+163 PVVNQLRL

-182 IAVFMSG
+182 IAIFMSG
-189 LASYFLSRT
+189 LASHFLSRT
-198 LRSLVQHASA
+198 LRSLVQRASA
-208 MAAGARRQRIAVATT
+208 MAAGARQQRIAVATT

-239 LEHAV
+239 LEQAV

-267 LDAEQRIT
+267 LDAEQRII
-275 LANRAAL
+275 LVNRAAL
-282 TLLDLPEPP
+282 TLLDLTEPP

-298 TIRAPVLQDLVVQAQ
+298 TIRVPVLHDLVAQAQ
-313 RGTPSTAEFDLPI
+313 GGTPAATEFDLP
-326 TRVAQAR
+326 TATTR
-333 RVLASATPQPGTGGS
+333 RVLASITPQQLTGGS
-348 VVVLHDVTELRR
+348 VIVLHDVTELRR
-360 LETMRR
+360 LETIRR
-366 DLVANVSH
+366 DFVTNVSH

-384 GNAETLLLTPLGDAA
+384 ASAETLLLSPLENEA

-424 LAQIESDQ
+424 LAQIEADQ
-432 YPLHLEPVLI
+432 YQLHLEPVLI

-454 QDRQAKG
+454 QDRKAKG

-467 VAPDLSAQ
+467 VAPGLSAQ

-494 YMLTGGH
+494 YTLAGGR
-501 LSIRGSVEAGHVR
+501 LSIRGSAQPGHVR
-514 IEVGDDGPGIAPQHR
+514 IEVADNGPGIAPHHR

-556 VKHLALAMHGE
+556 VKHLALAMHGD

-579 FWITLPLPAAGRA
+579 FWVTLPLPT
-592 QSPPRPDG
+592 

>member
-26 AYLENQLRRLLV
+26 AYLENQLRRLLMT
-38 SRIEAE
+38 RIETE
-44 LHRHALTV
+44 LHRHALTA
-52 RELFWSHSDWSTPA
+52 RELFRSLNDWSTPA
-66 AVDPLA
+66 TVDPLA
-72 DRLGQATGARVTV
+72 DRLGQAASARVTV

-106 DNHGRRP
+106 DNHGSRP
-113 EVVAALSDGRGVT
+113 EVVAALANGRGVA

-145 RADAV
+145 RADGL

-189 LASYFLSRT
+189 LASHFLSRT

-208 MAAGARRQRIAVATT
+208 MAAGARQQRIAVATT

-239 LEHAV
+239 LEQAV

-267 LDAEQRIT
+267 LDAEQRII
-275 LANRAAL
+275 LVNRAAL
-282 TLLDLPEPP
+282 TLLDLTEPP

-298 TIRAPVLQDLVVQAQ
+298 TIRVPALPELVAQAQ
-313 RGTPSTAEFDLPI
+313 DGTPSTTEFDLPAA
-326 TRVAQAR
+326 TTR
-333 RVLASATPQPGTGGS
+333 RVLASATPQQLTGGS
-348 VVVLHDVTELRR
+348 VIVLHDVTELRR
-360 LETMRR
+360 LETIRR
-366 DLVANVSH
+366 DFVTNVSH

-384 GNAETLLLTPLGDAA
+384 ANAETLLLSAPGNAPD
-399 ETREFLEALLRQADR
+399 TREFLEALLRQADR

-424 LAQIESDQ
+424 LAQIEADQ

-454 QDRQAKG
+454 QERKAKG

-475 ADANALDQII
+475 ADADALDQII

-494 YMLTGGH
+494 YMLAGGH
-501 LSIRGSVEAGHVR
+501 LSIRGRAQPGHVR
-514 IEVGDDGPGIAPQHR
+514 IEVADDGPGLAPHHR

-579 FWITLPLPAAGRA
+579 FWVMLPLHT
-592 QSPPRPDG
+592 

>member
-1 MSLGV
+1 M
-6 RGRLFVVS
+6 VS

-26 AYLENQLRRLLV
+26 AYLEYELRRLLV
-38 SRIEAE
+38 ARIEAE
-44 LHRHALTV
+44 LHRHALTG
-52 RELFWSHSDWSTPA
+52 RELFRSLPDSPTPA
-66 AVDPLA
+66 TVDPLA
-72 DRLGQATGARVTV
+72 DRLGQAAGARVTV
-85 IAQDGTVLGDSALTI
+85 IAHDGTVLGDSALTV

-106 DNHGRRP
+106 DNHGSRP
-113 EVVAALSDGRGVT
+113 EVVAALANGRGVAH
-126 RRFSATLRTD
+126 RFSATLRTD
-136 MLYVAVPLA
+136 MLYVAVPLE
-145 RADAV
+145 RADGFG
-150 AVVRTATPLDEIE
+150 VVRAATALDEIE
-163 PVVNQLRV
+163 PVVNQLRL

-189 LASYFLSRT
+189 LASHFLSRT
-198 LRSLVQHASA
+198 LRSLVQHARA
-208 MAAGARRQRIAVATT
+208 MAEGAHRQRIAVATT

-239 LEHAV
+239 LEQAV

-262 DAILA
+262 DAVLA
-267 LDAEQRIT
+267 LDAEQRVI
-275 LANRAAL
+275 LVNRAAL
-282 TLLDLPEPP
+282 TLLDLTEPP

-298 TIRAPVLQDLVVQAQ
+298 TIRAPVLQDLVAQAQ
-313 RGTPSTAEFDLPI
+313 GGTPSATEFDLP
-326 TRVAQAR
+326 TAQAR
-333 RVLASATPQPGTGGS
+333 RVLASANPQPATGGS

-360 LETMRR
+360 LETIRR
-366 DLVANVSH
+366 DFVTNVSH

-384 GNAETLLLTPLGDAA
+384 ANAETLLLSPLGDAA

-424 LAQIESDQ
+424 LAQIETDQ
-432 YPLHLEPVLI
+432 YQLHLEPVLI

-454 QDRQAKG
+454 QDRQAKR
-461 LSLDLA
+461 LSLDVA

-494 YMLTGGH
+494 YTPAAGH
-501 LSIRGSVEAGHVR
+501 LSIRGVAQTGRVR
-514 IEVGDDGPGIAPQHR
+514 IEVGDDGPGIAPHHR

-536 YRVDTG
+536 YRVDAG
-542 RSREQ
+542 RSRGQ

-567 VGVEAATPRGSI
+567 VGVAAAAPRGSI
-579 FWITLPLPAAGRA
+579 FWVTLPLPAA
-592 QSPPRPDG
+592 P

>member
-14 VALILVVGLTSG
+14 VALILVGGLTSG
-26 AYLENQLRRLLV
+26 AYLENQLRRLLMA
-38 SRIEAE
+38 RIETE
-44 LHRHALTV
+44 LHRHALTA
-52 RELFWSHSDWSTPA
+52 RELFRSHSDWSTPTTI
-66 AVDPLA
+66 DPLA
-72 DRLGQATGARVTV
+72 DRLGQAASARVTV

-106 DNHGRRP
+106 DNHGTRP
-113 EVVAALSDGRGVT
+113 EVAAALVNGRGVA

-145 RADAV
+145 RGDAL
-150 AVVRTATPLDEIE
+150 AVVRAATPLDEIE

-189 LASYFLSRT
+189 LASHFLSRT

-208 MAAGARRQRIAVATT
+208 MAAGARQQRIAVATT

-239 LEHAV
+239 LEQAV

-267 LDAEQRIT
+267 LDAEQRII
-275 LANRAAL
+275 LVNRAAL
-282 TLLDLPEPP
+282 TLLDLTEPP

-298 TIRAPVLQDLVVQAQ
+298 TIRLPLLPDLVAQAQ
-313 RGTPSTAEFDLPI
+313 DGTPSTTEFDLP
-326 TRVAQAR
+326 TATTR
-333 RVLASATPQPGTGGS
+333 RVLASFTPQQLTGGS
-348 VVVLHDVTELRR
+348 VIVLHDVTELRR
-360 LETMRR
+360 LETIRR
-366 DLVANVSH
+366 DFVTNVSH

-384 GNAETLLLTPLGDAA
+384 ANAETLLLSAPDKAPD
-399 ETREFLEALLRQADR
+399 TREFLEALLRQADR

-424 LAQIESDQ
+424 LAQIEADQ

-454 QDRQAKG
+454 QERKAKG
-461 LSLDLA
+461 LSLELA

-475 ADANALDQII
+475 ADADALDQII

-494 YMLTGGH
+494 YMLAGGH
-501 LSIRGSVEAGHVR
+501 LSIRGRAQPRHVR
-514 IEVGDDGPGIAPQHR
+514 IEVADDGPGLAPHHR

-579 FWITLPLPAAGRA
+579 FWVTLPLPT
-592 QSPPRPDG
+592 

>member
-26 AYLENQLRRLLV
+26 AYLENQLRRLLMT
-38 SRIEAE
+38 RIETE
-44 LHRHALTV
+44 LHRHALTA
-52 RELFWSHSDWSTPA
+52 RELFRSLNDWSTPSTT
-66 AVDPLA
+66 DPLA
-72 DRLGQATGARVTV
+72 DRLGQAASARVTV

-106 DNHGRRP
+106 DNHGTRP
-113 EVVAALSDGRGVT
+113 EVVAALANGRGVA

-145 RADAV
+145 RGDAL
-150 AVVRTATPLDEIE
+150 AVVRAATPLDEIE

-189 LASYFLSRT
+189 LASHFLSRT

-208 MAAGARRQRIAVATT
+208 MAAGARQQRIAVATT

-239 LEHAV
+239 LEQAV

-267 LDAEQRIT
+267 LDAEQRII
-275 LANRAAL
+275 LVNRAAL
-282 TLLDLPEPP
+282 TLLDLTEPP

-298 TIRAPVLQDLVVQAQ
+298 TIRVPLLPDLVAQAQ
-313 RGTPSTAEFDLPI
+313 DGTPSTTEFDLP
-326 TRVAQAR
+326 TATTR
-333 RVLASATPQPGTGGS
+333 RVLASVTSQQLTGGS
-348 VVVLHDVTELRR
+348 VIVLHDVTELRR
-360 LETMRR
+360 LETIRR
-366 DLVANVSH
+366 DFVTNVSH

-384 GNAETLLLTPLGDAA
+384 ANAETLLLSAA
-399 ETREFLEALLRQADR
+399 DNAPDTREFLEALLRQADR

-424 LAQIESDQ
+424 LAQIEADQ

-454 QDRQAKG
+454 QERKAKG
-461 LSLDLA
+461 LSLELA

-475 ADANALDQII
+475 ADADALDQII

-494 YMLTGGH
+494 YMLAGGH
-501 LSIRGSVEAGHVR
+501 LSIRGRAQPGHVR
-514 IEVGDDGPGIAPQHR
+514 IEVADDGPGLAPHHR

-556 VKHLALAMHGE
+556 VKHLVLAMHGE

-579 FWITLPLPAAGRA
+579 FWVTLPLPT
-592 QSPPRPDG
+592 

>member
-14 VALILVVGLTSG
+14 VALILVVGLASG
-26 AYLENQLRRLLV
+26 AYLENQLRQLLV

-52 RELFWSHSDWSTPA
+52 RELFRSHRDWSTA
-66 AVDPLA
+66 MAIDPLA
-72 DRLGQATGARVTV
+72 DRLGQATSARVTV

-113 EVVAALSDGRGVT
+113 EVVAALSDGRGVA

-145 RADAV
+145 RADGL

-171 LLGVAGLLGLA
+171 LLGVAGLLGLVV
-182 IAVFMSG
+182 AVFMSG

-208 MAAGARRQRIAVATT
+208 MAAGARQQRIAVATT

-239 LEHAV
+239 LEQAV
-244 TTLATERDRF
+244 TTLAAERDRF

-291 LGRTLLE
+291 LDRTLLE

-326 TRVAQAR
+326 AQAR

-348 VVVLHDVTELRR
+348 VVVLRDVTELRR
-360 LETMRR
+360 LETIRR
-366 DLVANVSH
+366 DFVTNVSH

-384 GNAETLLLTPLGDAA
+384 ANAETLLFTSLGDVA

-414 LARIVADLLE
+414 LARIVADLLD
-424 LAQIESDQ
+424 LAQIEADQ

-467 VAPDLSAQ
+467 VASDLSAQ
-475 ADANALDQII
+475 ADADALDQII

-494 YMLTGGH
+494 YMLAGGH
-501 LSIRGSVEAGHVR
+501 LSIRGSVESGHVR
-514 IEVGDDGPGIAPQHR
+514 IEVGDDGPGIAPHHR

-542 RSREQ
+542 RSRDQ

-579 FWITLPLPAAGRA
+579 FWVTLPLPT
-592 QSPPRPDG
+592 